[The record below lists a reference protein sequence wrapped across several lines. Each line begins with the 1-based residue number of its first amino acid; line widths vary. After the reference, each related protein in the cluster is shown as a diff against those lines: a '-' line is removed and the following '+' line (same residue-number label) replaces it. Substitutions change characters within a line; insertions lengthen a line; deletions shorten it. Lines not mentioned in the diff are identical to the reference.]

1 MIRMRSVVA
10 VAAAVV
16 AFVTAGAVRA
26 QCTPS
31 WQLPDGLGVDGDI
44 HCALAWDPDGAG
56 PIGPRLVL
64 GGTFTRCGGVA
75 ANRLAVVDLA
85 TRSVAALGSG
95 ANATVRSLAVGPN
108 HELYVG
114 GAFTAIDGVPATGV
128 ARYQN
133 GVWQACGAGVSV
145 AAGGP
150 LTMVVR
156 ANGDLVAAGRFASAG
171 GIAVD
176 NVARWNGSAW
186 SALGAGLHADDTWVP
201 LGQPGGVYEL
211 FDTPAGL
218 VAVGVFDA
226 SGLTPAQSVATWNG
240 STWQAVGAVASANSV
255 WRIDGCVLAGGEL
268 WVAGATFFGSFLR
281 SWDGVAWSD
290 VTQPAN
296 AATLLSTAANGD
308 VLAVANLG
316 FGQVA
321 VHRWRGLA
329 WQPIGSMVAAP
340 LLAKALAIA
349 PLPAL
354 APDAFVLGGTQLT
367 HMSGVPAASLLLH
380 DDLNGWQ
387 GSDTVFAEPR
397 PQLRIDADGEAYV
410 FRAGAVGT
418 TLLPGIGRWNGTGWS
433 QLPSAPIGID
443 GLACDP
449 RGGLVAAT
457 ANEVFRFDGTAWTS
471 LGVGG
476 ALGVDQLAVRDDG
489 SIVASNT
496 DTALYLWNGSW
507 QSLGASPSQI
517 ALHPD
522 GRLIVTGFLG
532 SMPINGRIAAYAGGT
547 WTNLDPTTVVNGI
560 PYAIAVLPNGDI
572 VVGGAFS
579 FGGRVAVLRGTTW
592 QTLGTGLNGPVERL
606 VVLADGTL
614 VASGTF
620 TAAGAVPCP
629 GIAAW
634 NGTAWGPLPGAPAS
648 PVELAAHP
656 NGDLWTIT
664 GSRELARWSSPC
676 PATAQATASSCVNAA
691 GLARLSSPA
700 WPVLGGVC
708 RSEASGLPPSAI
720 AVGVF
725 GASVPSLPL
734 AVLLPFAD
742 AGCDV
747 RVSAD
752 VVVAVASTSGAARFQ
767 FAVPSAPSLA
777 GLGFAQQV
785 VVLGLQPAG
794 IVSASSTNALAFV
807 VGSRQ

>member
-1 MIRMRSVVA
+1 MIRTLSP
-10 VAAAVV
+10 VAALA
-16 AFVTAGAVRA
+16 AFVIVATASLGRA

-31 WQLPDGLGVDGDI
+31 WLLPDGLGVDGDI

-56 PIGPRLVL
+56 PLGAVLVL
-64 GGTFTRCGGVA
+64 GGTFTRCCGVA
-75 ANRLAVVDLA
+75 ANRLAAVDPV
-85 TRSVAALGSG
+85 TRSVWPIGSG
-95 ANATVRSLAVGPN
+95 ANGTVRSLAVGTGN
-108 HELYVG
+108 ELFVG
-114 GAFTAIDGVPATGV
+114 GAFTAVDGVPATGV
-128 ARYQN
+128 ARYQA

-150 LTMVVR
+150 VTMVVR
-156 ANGDLVAAGRFASAG
+156 ASGELVAAGRFASAG

-176 NVARWNGSAW
+176 NIARWNGSAW
-186 SALGAGLHADDTWVP
+186 SALGAGLHADDTWVSV
-201 LGQPGGVYEL
+201 GQPGGVREL
-211 FDTPAGL
+211 LELPAGL
-218 VAVGVFDA
+218 VAVGLFDA
-226 SGLTPAQSVATWNG
+226 SGGTPARSVAIWNG
-240 STWQAVGAVASANSV
+240 STWQAVGAVASTNALL
-255 WRIDGCVLAGGEL
+255 RIDGCVLAGGEL

-281 SWDGVAWSD
+281 SWDGVAWND

-308 VLAVANLG
+308 VIAVANLA

-340 LLAKALAIA
+340 LTAKALAIA

-354 APDAFVLGGTQLT
+354 GNDAFVLGGSQLT

-380 DDLNGWQ
+380 DDLNGWR
-387 GSDTVFAEPR
+387 GSETAFVEPR

-433 QLPSAPIGID
+433 PLPSAPIGID

-457 ANEVFRFDGTAWTS
+457 ANQVFRFDGASWTS

-476 ALGVDQLAVRDDG
+476 ALGVDQLAVCDDG
-489 SIVASNT
+489 SIFAANT
-496 DTALYLWNGSW
+496 ETALYRWNGSW
-507 QSLGASPSQI
+507 QSLGAAPAQI

-522 GRLIVTGFLG
+522 GRLIATGWLG
-532 SMPINGRIAAYAGGT
+532 ALPINGRIGAYAGGT
-547 WTNLDPTTVVNGI
+547 WTDLDPTTVVNGI
-560 PYAIAVLPNGDI
+560 PNAIAVLPNGDI
-572 VVGGAFS
+572 VVGGSFS

-614 VASGTF
+614 VASGPF

-634 NGTAWGPLPGAPAS
+634 NGTAWGPLPGAPSAAI
-648 PVELAAHP
+648 ELAAHP

-664 GSRELARWSSPC
+664 GTRELARWVSPC
-676 PATAQATASSCVNAA
+676 PATAQATASSCVNAT
-691 GLARLSSPA
+691 GLARLSSSA
-700 WPVLGGVC
+700 WPVLGGTC
-708 RSEASGLPPSAI
+708 SSEASGLPSSAI

-725 GASVPSLPL
+725 GALVPSLPL
-734 AVLLPFAD
+734 AVLLPIAD

-752 VVVAVASTSGAARFQ
+752 VVVAVASTTGAARFQ
-767 FAVPSAPSLA
+767 FVVPVAPALT

-794 IVSASSTNALAFV
+794 IVSASSTNSLAFV

>member
-1 MIRMRSVVA
+1 MIRIPSAVAVVAAVA
-10 VAAAVV
+10 VAIA
-16 AFVTAGAVRA
+16 TAVRA

-31 WQLPDGLGVDGDI
+31 WLLPEGLGVDGDI
-44 HCALAWDPDGAG
+44 HCALAWDPDGVG
-56 PIGPRLVL
+56 PIGPQLVL
-64 GGTFTRCGGVA
+64 GGTFARCGGTA
-75 ANRLAVVDLA
+75 ANRL
-85 TRSVAALGSG
+85 VAIDVASRTVWPLGFG
-95 ANATVRSLAVGPN
+95 ANGTVRSLAVGSGN
-108 HELYVG
+108 ELFIG
-114 GAFTAIDGVPATGV
+114 GSFTVVDGVPATGV
-128 ARYQN
+128 ARYQA
-133 GVWQACGAGVSV
+133 GSWQACGAGVSV

-150 LTMVVR
+150 VAMVVR
-156 ANGDLVAAGRFASAG
+156 ANGELVVAGRFASAG
-171 GIAVD
+171 GIAVE

-186 SALGAGLHADDTWVP
+186 SALGAGLQADDTWTS
-201 LGQPGGVYEL
+201 LGQTGGVREL

-218 VAVGVFDA
+218 VAVGLFDA
-226 SGLTPAQSVATWNG
+226 SGSTPAQSVATWNG
-240 STWQAVGAVASANSV
+240 SAWQAVGAVASANSV
-255 WRIDGCVLAGGEL
+255 LRIDGCVLAGGEL

-281 SWDGVAWSD
+281 SWDGVVWTD

-296 AATLLSTAANGD
+296 AANLLTTAANGD
-308 VLAVANLG
+308 VLAAANIG

-321 VHRWRGLA
+321 VHRWRGSV

-354 APDAFVLGGTQLT
+354 APDAFVLGGSQLT
-367 HMSGVPAASLLLH
+367 HMSGVTAASLLLH
-380 DDLNGWQ
+380 DDQNGWQ
-387 GSDTVFAEPR
+387 GSDTVFADPR

-418 TLLPGIGRWNGTGWS
+418 TPLTGIARWNGSGWS
-433 QLPSAPIGID
+433 PVPSSPVGVAA
-443 GLACDP
+443 LACDP

-457 ANEVFRFDGTAWTS
+457 ANEVFRFDGTTWTS

-489 SIVASNT
+489 SIVAANT

-522 GRLIVTGFLG
+522 GRLIVTGFFG
-532 SMPINGRIAAYAGGT
+532 SMPIGSRVGAFAGGT
-547 WTNLDPTTVVNGI
+547 WTDLDPTGVINGI
-560 PYAIAVLPNGDI
+560 PYTIAVLPSGDI
-572 VVGGAFS
+572 VVGGSFS

-620 TAAGAVPCP
+620 TAAGAVVCP

-634 NGTAWGPLPGAPAS
+634 NGTAWGPLPSAPSAA
-648 PVELAAHP
+648 VELAAHP

-664 GSRELARWSSPC
+664 GTRELARWVSPC
-676 PATAQATASSCVNAA
+676 PAAAQATASSCANPA
-691 GLARLSSPA
+691 GLSRLSSSA
-700 WPVLGGVC
+700 WPVLGGTC
-708 RSEASGLPPSAI
+708 SSEASGLPASAI

-725 GASVPSLPL
+725 GALVPSLPL
-734 AVLLPFAD
+734 TVLLPLAD

-752 VVVAVASTSGAARFQ
+752 VVVAVASTTGAARFQ
-767 FAVPSAPSLA
+767 FAVPSVPALA

-794 IVSASSTNALAFV
+794 LVSASSTNSLAFV

>member
-26 QCTPS
+26 QCTPD

-44 HCALAWDPDGAG
+44 HCAIAWDPDGAG
-56 PIGPRLVL
+56 PFGPQLVL
-64 GGTFTRCGGVA
+64 GGTFTRCGDVA
-75 ANRLAVVDLA
+75 ANRLVAFDPA
-85 TRSVAALGSG
+85 TRTIWPLGFG

-108 HELYVG
+108 NELYVG
-114 GAFTAIDGVPATGV
+114 GAFTVIDGVPATGV
-128 ARYQN
+128 ARYQA
-133 GVWQACGAGVSV
+133 GAWQACGVGVSV
-145 AAGGP
+145 TAGGP
-150 LTMVVR
+150 ATMVVR
-156 ANGDLVAAGRFASAG
+156 TNGDLVVAGRFASAG
-171 GIAVD
+171 GIAVE

-186 SALGAGLHADDTWVP
+186 SALGAGLHADDSWVS
-201 LGQPGGVYEL
+201 LGQTGGVREL
-211 FDTPAGL
+211 FDLPAGL
-218 VAVGVFDA
+218 VAVGLFDA
-226 SGLTPAQSVATWNG
+226 SGGTPVQSVATWNG

-255 WRIDGCVLAGGEL
+255 LRIDGCVRSNGQL

-281 SWDGVAWSD
+281 SWNGVVWTD

-296 AATLLSTAANGD
+296 AATLLATAANGD
-308 VLAVANLG
+308 VLAVANIG

-321 VHRWRGLA
+321 VHRWRGLT

-340 LLAKALAIA
+340 LLAKALVIA

-354 APDAFVLGGTQLT
+354 APDAFVLGGSQLT
-367 HMSGVPAASLLLH
+367 HMSGVAAASLLLH
-380 DDLNGWQ
+380 DDQNGWQ
-387 GSDTVFAEPR
+387 GSETVFTDPR
-397 PQLRIDADGEAYV
+397 PQLRIDADGEAYL
-410 FRAGAVGT
+410 FRAGSIGT
-418 TLLPGIGRWNGTGWS
+418 TPLPGIGRWNGTGWS
-433 QLPSAPIGID
+433 PLPSAPIGID

-489 SIVASNT
+489 SIVAANT

-532 SMPINGRIAAYAGGT
+532 SMPINGRIGAYAGGT

-572 VVGGAFS
+572 VVGGSFS
-579 FGGRVAVLRGTTW
+579 FGGRVAVLRGTSW

-620 TAAGAVPCP
+620 TAAGAVACP

-634 NGTAWGPLPGAPAS
+634 NGSAWGPLPGAPSAV
-648 PVELAAHP
+648 VELAAHP

-664 GSRELARWSSPC
+664 GTRELARWSSPC
-676 PATAQATASSCVNAA
+676 AATAQATASSCANPA
-691 GLARLSSPA
+691 GLSRLSSLA
-700 WPVLGGVC
+700 WPVLGGTC
-708 RSEASGLPPSAI
+708 SSEASGLPGSAI

-734 AVLLPFAD
+734 SVLLPLAG

-747 RVSAD
+747 RVGAD
-752 VVVAVASTSGAARFQ
+752 VVVAVASTTGTARFQ
-767 FAVPSAPSLA
+767 WSVPSAPALA

-794 IVSASSTNALAFV
+794 IVSATSTNSLAFV